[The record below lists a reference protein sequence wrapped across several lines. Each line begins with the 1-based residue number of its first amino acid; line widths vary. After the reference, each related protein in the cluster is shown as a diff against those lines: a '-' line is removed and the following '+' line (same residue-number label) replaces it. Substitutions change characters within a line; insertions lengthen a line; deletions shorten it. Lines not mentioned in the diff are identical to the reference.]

1 MTTELQL
8 RENAAAAAAWMPQP
22 ETFEYTPPRRGLS
35 RQVLQ
40 RACDHIDRHLGDEM
54 SLSAIA
60 RVAGMSRFHFAR
72 LFRAST
78 GHSPMAYL
86 LRRRIERSKSLLGRR
101 DLAICEIAATL
112 GFSDQ
117 SHFSRTFRKIE
128 GMTPKQFARSCATSD
143 QASCRS
149 R

>member
-8 RENAAAAAAWMPQP
+8 KEVSGSAWMPAL
-22 ETFEYTPPRRGLS
+22 EAYEYTPRHGLS
-35 RQVLQ
+35 RRTLT
-40 RACDHIDRHLGDEM
+40 RACEYIERHLGEELT
-54 SLSAIA
+54 LSGIA

-72 LFRAST
+72 LFRVST

-86 LRRRIERSKSLLGRR
+86 LRKRIERAKSLLDRG
-101 DLAICEIAATL
+101 DLAICEIAAML

-117 SHFSRTFRKIE
+117 SHFSRTFRKLE
-128 GMTPKQFARSCATSD
+128 GTTPKQFARA
-143 QASCRS
+143 ARN

>member
-1 MTTELQL
+1 MTTESQLQDH
-8 RENAAAAAAWMPQP
+8 AAAAWMPP
-22 ETFEYTPPRRGLS
+22 SHAFDFTPARRGLS

-40 RACDHIDRHLGDEM
+40 RACNHIDRHLGDEM

-86 LRRRIERSKSLLGRR
+86 LRRRIERAKCLLGRD
-101 DLAICEIAATL
+101 DLAICEIAASL

-128 GMTPKQFARSCATSD
+128 GMTPRQFARTFAG
-143 QASCRS
+143 RS
-149 R
+149 E

>member
-1 MTTELQL
+1 MTPELQL
-8 RENAAAAAAWMPQP
+8 HDHSSAAWMPAP
-22 ETFEYTPPRRGLS
+22 EAFEFTPSTRRGLS
-35 RQVLQ
+35 RPVLQ
-40 RACDHIDRHLGDEM
+40 RACDHIERHLGDEM

-86 LRRRIERSKSLLGRR
+86 LRKRIERAKTLLGCGE
-101 DLAICEIAATL
+101 LAICEIAATL

-128 GMTPKQFARSCATSD
+128 GMTPKQFARSV
-143 QASCRS
+143 RGI
-149 R
+149 

>member
-1 MTTELQL
+1 MTAELQL
-8 RENAAAAAAWMPQP
+8 RDNASAVWMPTP
-22 ETFEYTPPRRGLS
+22 EAFEFPMRRRGLN

-40 RACDHIDRHLGDEM
+40 RTCDHIDRHLGDEM

-86 LRRRIERSKSLLGRR
+86 LRKRIERAKSLLGRG
-101 DLAICEIAATL
+101 DLAICEIAAML

-128 GMTPKQFARSCATSD
+128 GTTPKQFARSCG
-143 QASCRS
+143 RE
-149 R
+149 